1 MSDLKQVLN
10 DEIRRLARKEVKPA
24 VQPLHATIAALRRQV
39 SDLKKELSCAN
50 RKTEII
56 QRNLSAGETP
66 IVVDEEPKL
75 RLNAAGI
82 VRIRTKLKLT
92 QTEFAKLLDVSM
104 HTVSSWEMG
113 KSYPRAAAKVRI
125 CALRTMGKR
134 KINAI
139 LQEMQTKA
147 EDASAE

>member
-1 MSDLKQVLN
+1 MKRKVSISKILLAVILAVVTVAVLY
-10 DEIRRLARKEVKPA
+10 
-24 VQPLHATIAALRRQV
+24 PLVFT
-39 SDLKKELSCAN
+39 
-50 RKTEII
+50 
-56 QRNLSAGETP
+56 LSASFADPYEFSANPFQFDITNP
-66 IVVDEEPKL
+66 
-75 RLNAAGI
+75 
-82 VRIRTKLKLT
+82 
-92 QTEFAKLLDVSM
+92 EFAKLLDVSM